1 MVTVNL
7 TAFLV
12 LTTLFI
18 SVSGKLPPTAYVKM
32 VDIWLIF
39 TQMVPFIEV
48 LLHTFM
54 DCMRE
59 EEDRVINHHG
69 HLDMTQHNGK
79 EHVKE
84 KKIFDEN
91 PRDKNGEDNREGYEE
106 ENGKEKRE
114 ENGEKNKEEN
124 RKDEWEQNKDEKE
137 QTKRIFVVPVNSSH
151 SEVDKQVANTLGLL
165 F

>member
-1 MVTVNL
+1 MRNIFPSILILAIVYSTNFFKPFFFEAVVTVNL

-39 TQMVPFIEV
+39 SQMCPFIEV

-59 EEDRVINHHG
+59 EEDREINHHG
-69 HLDMTQHNGK
+69 RSVNVDQTQRSQNEAVEARKKLDQNP
-79 EHVKE
+79 E
-84 KKIFDEN
+84 KGEENEQIRKIF
-91 PRDKNGEDNREGYEE
+91 
-106 ENGKEKRE
+106 
-114 ENGEKNKEEN
+114 
-124 RKDEWEQNKDEKE
+124 
-137 QTKRIFVVPVNSSH
+137 VASANSSH
-151 SEVDKQVANTLGLL
+151 SEIDKQVVNILGSYPLT
-165 F
+165 